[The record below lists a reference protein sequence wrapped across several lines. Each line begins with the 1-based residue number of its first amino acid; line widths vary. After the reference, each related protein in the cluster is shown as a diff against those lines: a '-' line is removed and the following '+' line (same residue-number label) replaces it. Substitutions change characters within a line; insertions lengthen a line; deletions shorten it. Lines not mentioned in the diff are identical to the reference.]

1 MRSTEAFKVTVE
13 AKLQEMGAADP
24 LFSANLQKEGKSI
37 DDCITYILNCVKQS
51 GCNGFT
57 DDEIFGMAAH
67 YYDEDTID
75 IGKPVNCDVVVNHLV
90 ELTPE
95 EIQSLKDEAKKKVI
109 DDELQRLSK
118 KVPPK
123 KVNPTEVQQPNLFS
137 L

>member
-1 MRSTEAFKVTVE
+1 MKSTDAFKFTVE

-24 LFSANLQKEGKSI
+24 LFSSNLQKDGKSI

-57 DDEIFGMAAH
+57 DEEIFGMAAH

-75 IGKPVNCDVVVNHLV
+75 IGKPVSFSVVVNHVV

-95 EIQSLKDEAKKKVI
+95 EIQDLKDEAKKKVV
-109 DDELQRLSK
+109 DDEFQRLSK

-123 KVNPTEVQQPNLFS
+123 KVNPAEVQQPNLFS
-137 L
+137 V